1 MNTQMDTPQHAIT
14 WFEIPSAD
22 FKRAVAFYDTILN
35 TELRVEKFGPDATDM
50 AVFPAADDG
59 TAGCVIHHHRYRPNP
74 DGAVVY
80 LNCAPAIDSVLER
93 VASAGGSI
101 LTGKTPL
108 PPGMGF
114 FAHIAD
120 SEGNRVGLHALG

>member
-1 MNTQMDTPQHAIT
+1 MSTPQNAIN
-14 WFEIPSAD
+14 WFELPSAD
-22 FKRAVAFYDTILN
+22 FQRAVSFYNAILA
-35 TELRVEKFGPDATDM
+35 TSLKVEKFGPESTDM

-59 TAGCVIHHHRYRPNP
+59 AAGCVIHDAKYRPHA

-80 LNCAPAIDSVLER
+80 LNCEPSIDQVLDR
-93 VASAGGSI
+93 VAGAGGAVI
-101 LTGKTPL
+101 QPKTAL

-120 SEGNRVGLHALG
+120 TEGNRVGLHALG

>member
-1 MNTQMDTPQHAIT
+1 MDTPQHAIT

-22 FKRAVAFYDTILN
+22 FNRAVTFYDSILG
-35 TELRVEKFGPDATDM
+35 TQLKVEKFGPEAIDM
-50 AVFPAADDG
+50 AVFPASQDG
-59 TAGCVIHHHRYRPNP
+59 TAGCIIHHERYHPNL

-80 LNCAPAIDSVLER
+80 LSCSPTLDTVLER
-93 VASAGGSI
+93 VTTAGGAVI
-101 LTGKTPL
+101 TGKTAL

-120 SEGNRVGLHALG
+120 SEGNRVGLHAPA